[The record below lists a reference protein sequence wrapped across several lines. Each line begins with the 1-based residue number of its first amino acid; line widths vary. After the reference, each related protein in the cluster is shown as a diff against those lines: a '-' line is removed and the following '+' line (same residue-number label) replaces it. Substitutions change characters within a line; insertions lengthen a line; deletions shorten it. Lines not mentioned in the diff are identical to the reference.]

1 MTEDQSAQDNR
12 VSTVLGRRLGGELL
26 QLRTQA
32 GFTQGQAAKA
42 LTASTAKVAKM
53 ERGWVPMR
61 DPDIRALCEL
71 YGVRDPSA
79 VGGLLELARI
89 DRERRKAKGW
99 WNGVPVLSRVK
110 MTEYVSLES
119 VAASIRYWQV
129 SYVPG
134 LFQTADYVRA
144 LRPDEQFVA
153 ARIERQRRLAEA
165 PPLSVWTVINE
176 SALRCQVGGPDVM
189 RGQLEHLNRLSRE
202 PNVTVQVRPFA
213 AGPHPALGAAF
224 NILSFAEPGAMD
236 VVYMEV
242 PLSQHWA
249 EGGEEA
255 AQHAALFDSA
265 AATALSP
272 DDSRAFI
279 NAMIKE
285 L

>member
-1 MTEDQSAQDNR
+1 MTASQPMQGNST
-12 VSTVLGRRLGGELL
+12 STVLGRRLGGELIK
-26 QLRTQA
+26 LRTAA
-32 GFTQGQAAKA
+32 GMTQPQAAKV
-42 LTASTAKVAKM
+42 LSASTTKVAKM
-53 ERGWVPMR
+53 ERGWVPIR

-71 YGVRDPSA
+71 YGVRDPTA

-99 WNGVPVLSRVK
+99 WNGLPVLSRVK

-119 VAASIRYWQV
+119 AAASIKYWQV

-153 ARIERQRRLAEA
+153 ARIERQRRLVET
-165 PPLSVWTVINE
+165 PPLSVWAVINE

-189 RGQLEHLNRLSRE
+189 RGQLDQLNRLSRE
-202 PNVTVQVRPFA
+202 PNVTVQVRPFT

-224 NILSFAEPGAMD
+224 NVLSFAEPGAMD

-255 AQHAALFDSA
+255 AQHAALFESA
-265 AATALSP
+265 AATALNP